1 MKMEIKRFNVR
12 VYGVLKNEL
21 EQILVSDELVKKGA
35 MRVTKFPGGGLEFG
49 EGLRAALKRE
59 FKEETGVDVQVGTHI
74 YTSDFF
80 VPSAFDNDSEI
91 IAVYYWLSCSHW
103 RQIETSKTKFDFHVP
118 QGTETESFRWIDFDK
133 LKDEKDIIL
142 PTDAALVKL
151 LLKQAPL

>member
-74 YTSDFF
+74 YTSDSF

-103 RQIETSKTKFDFHVP
+103 RQIKTTKIKFDFHVP

-151 LLKQAPL
+151 LLKQVPL